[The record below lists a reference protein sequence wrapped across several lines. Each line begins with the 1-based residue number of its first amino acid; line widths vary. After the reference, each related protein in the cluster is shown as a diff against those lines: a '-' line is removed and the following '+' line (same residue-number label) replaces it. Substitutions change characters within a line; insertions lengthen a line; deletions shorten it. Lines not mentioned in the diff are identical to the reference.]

1 MLCHSFWKKP
11 IPFVCKI
18 MPHHRSILTKDS
30 LADAD
35 IQLLSWPAVSPDLNP
50 IENSWE
56 VLRDALKQHPLPPTV
71 TNFLH
76 PVNGMVLMPTHIYL
90 QLAATAPQQS
100 LGDCD
105 SAYIPPSILRRKWR
119 RLLEL
124 PNTITFF
131 S

>member
-1 MLCHSFWKKP
+1 M
-11 IPFVCKI
+11 
-18 MPHHRSILTKDS
+18 T
-30 LADAD
+30 A
-35 IQLLSWPAVSPDLNP
+35 AVSPDLNP
-50 IENSWE
+50 IENVWE

-105 SAYIPPSILRRKWR
+105 SAYIPPSILCRHGSEAHRPLGPHNGFQVGK
-119 RLLEL
+119 
-124 PNTITFF
+124 
-131 S
+131 